1 MNLIAIECSTNICSV
16 ASFKDDCLINVI
28 ESDNALSHSKNLPL
42 MFKSIISDFN
52 NLKEDIDCFA
62 ISIGPGSF
70 TSLRISLSFVKGLAF
85 GLKKRIIPVPTIES
99 LATSIN
105 NNSKYHIV
113 IDSYRDKCFIQ
124 EFDGLKYISEPSIRL
139 ISDLDEIKSDIYG
152 YSDTISKINQVTP
165 SAILV
170 GQYAI
175 NNESNLIKNYNMDD
189 INPIYLSDTE
199 YVKIDDTGSK

>member
-16 ASFKDDCLINVI
+16 DSFKNDCLVNVI

-42 MFKSIISDFN
+42 MFKSIISDFKN
-52 NLKEDIDCFA
+52 IKDDIDCFA

-99 LATSIN
+99 LAISIN
-105 NNSKYHIV
+105 NNSKYHII
-113 IDSYRDKCFIQ
+113 IDSYSDKCFIQ
-124 EFDGLKYISEPSIRL
+124 EFNGVKYVSEPSIRL
-139 ISDLDEIKSDIYG
+139 ISDLEEITSDIYG
-152 YSDTISKINQVTP
+152 YSNSVAKFNQVIP

-175 NNESNLIKNYNMDD
+175 NNESDLIKNNNMDD